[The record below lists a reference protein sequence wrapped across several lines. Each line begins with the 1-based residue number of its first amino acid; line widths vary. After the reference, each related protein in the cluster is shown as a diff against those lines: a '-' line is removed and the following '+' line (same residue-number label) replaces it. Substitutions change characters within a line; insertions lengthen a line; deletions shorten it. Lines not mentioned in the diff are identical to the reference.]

1 MSSAIVTVLAMLGF
15 VAVVVWV
22 FIVKNREDFDE
33 QASLPLDE
41 DRANDRN
48 GTGHNG
54 EESK

>member
-41 DRANDRN
+41 DQSNDRN
-48 GTGHNG
+48 STGHNG